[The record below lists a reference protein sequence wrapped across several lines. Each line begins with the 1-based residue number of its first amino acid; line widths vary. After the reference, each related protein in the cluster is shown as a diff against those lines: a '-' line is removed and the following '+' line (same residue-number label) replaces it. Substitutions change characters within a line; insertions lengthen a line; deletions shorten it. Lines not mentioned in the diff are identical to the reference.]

1 MGRYFYI
8 EDNDIVANVSYSNVL
23 DDYSIGFQIGKIYT
37 ILQDKFKSE
46 REAIFYLLSN
56 FEEVREMK

>member
-8 EDNDIVANVSYSNVL
+8 KDNNIIANISYFNVCGT
-23 DDYSIGFQIGKIYT
+23 YSIGFQIGKIYT

-46 REAIFYLLSN
+46 GEAILYLLQN
-56 FEEVREMK
+56 FKNIEEME